1 MDLELISKIAADA
14 GAKILRTKSAFS
26 FMKADNQDELNK
38 AIPDISP
45 EYREIMK
52 HHFEVAVHAEKGYFP
67 HHILRTKAP
76 NQTPEE
82 WNYQKGIYEPYTRSS
97 WGRALNKTK
106 IISNKQNYSITGWD
120 DEQKEYFYGDYP
132 DYHNIESFFF
142 DIVRPETINYPN
154 KVLLVEPKRIPTRL
168 NAAGEEVPDDSV
180 MIDPVAVI
188 VDEKDVIFYREN
200 ELTIMYIGTVNE
212 LPAFKAVN
220 KTTFYKI
227 IGERSV
233 SGEIVYNIA
242 PYYMHNWGY
251 VPARRLGGKPVK
263 KDNFIYYE
271 SFFSE
276 AIPDL
281 NGVIRLR
288 SNLDMANYTNVF
300 PVRIERVDFCTFQN
314 TEGQSC
320 TNGKIWSITD
330 GKWNSCPSCNGTG
343 RANRHSPTGVKEVLQ
358 KDTALEGTQ
367 LGIND
372 IVTFVSPPI
381 DGIESIKKQADEK
394 EYKAFAFI
402 FRPQD
407 KTQVTV
413 EGAIGEK
420 EEAHSFYQ
428 QLAGVVFN
436 NMEFAIEAIGFMRF
450 GNEFVMPDITKPTS
464 FNTLSSFDITS
475 EIETANTAKLPAS
488 CRKQLINQ
496 YTQTRFNSNQ
506 EAERYISAQMEL
518 DKIWGMDDMS
528 IRAFIGQTISPIDA
542 IIHQRIT
549 TYLDMAD
556 GTVDNFWELDRGA
569 QYDIIKGYAEAD
581 YALISLNQNPL
592 NANAIINNLGS

>member
-1 MDLELISKIAADA
+1 MDLNIAKIAAEA

-26 FMKADNQDELNK
+26 FLKADNQEALDK
-38 AIPDISP
+38 AVPDIST
-45 EYREIMK
+45 EYVEVMK

-132 DYHNIESFFF
+132 DYHNIEAFFF

-154 KVLLVEPKRIPTRL
+154 KVLLIEPKRIPTKI
-168 NAAGEEVPDDSV
+168 NSAGEEVADDSV

-200 ELTIMYIGTVNE
+200 ELTIFYIGTVNE
-212 LPAFKAVN
+212 LPAFKAVD
-220 KTTFYKI
+220 KSTFYKV
-227 IGERSV
+227 IGQRGV
-233 SGEIVYNIA
+233 NGESEYTVT
-242 PYYMHNWGY
+242 PYYTHNWGY

-314 TEGQSC
+314 AEGQSC
-320 TNGKIWSITD
+320 TNGKIWNLND
-330 GKWNSCPSCNGTG
+330 GKWGSCPSCNGTG

-358 KDTALEGTQ
+358 KDTALEGAQ

-402 FRPQD
+402 FRPAD

-413 EGAIGEK
+413 EGAMGEK

-428 QLAGVVFN
+428 QLANVVFN
-436 NMEFAIEAIGFMRF
+436 NMDFAIEGIGFMRF
-450 GNEFVMPDITKPTS
+450 GADFVKPDITKPTS
-464 FNTLSSFDITS
+464 FNTLTSADITG
-475 EIETANTAKLPAS
+475 EIESANTAKLPTS
-488 CRKQLINQ
+488 YRKQLILQ
-496 YTQTRFNSNQ
+496 STETRFNSNE
-506 EAERYISAQMEL
+506 EAERYIKASMEL
-518 DKIWGMDDMS
+518 DKIWGLDELT
-528 IRAFIGQTISPIDA
+528 IRAYLGQTISPVDA

-556 GTVDNFWELDRGA
+556 GTVEGFWDLDRGA
-569 QYDIIKGYAEAD
+569 QFDIIKGYADEDYLQINTGQNNITAD
-581 YALISLNQNPL
+581 SIL
-592 NANAIINNLGS
+592 NNLGS